1 MLAGAANLY
10 HAAHTRRVSAA
21 GLALLQAK
29 LPRNSSQIA
38 RGRIRRFE
46 SYMPSQ
52 PVRLH
57 RVILNVPTTVASAEA
72 SLGAIRPERT
82 ASVIA
87 ANTSGAS
94 GGVQAVT
101 FDREEEYDQAGTSA
115 SECRRLLLGSAASDR
130 EDLVRDVLL
139 PLHADRA
146 INDPRRPFTSGR
158 LPEIECR
165 TLPST

>member
-1 MLAGAANLY
+1 MPSQADRSPHRGIAQIWLGEKVAPGSG
-10 HAAHTRRVSAA
+10 SARHFKA
-21 GLALLQAK
+21 IFWAVISQFE
-29 LPRNSSQIA
+29 SSQ
-38 RGRIRRFE
+38 
-46 SYMPSQ
+46 PSQ